1 MNTNISASRS
11 RKKII
16 ISSLAVILVIMI
28 IVIYFQNTES
38 QSKINSEQIAV
49 TKTEK
54 KHIVTFIELGSVRC
68 IPCQKMQPVMK
79 SVEEKYG
86 DQVKVIFYDVW
97 TPKGKEDA
105 KQFEFDGIPTQIF
118 LDKNG
123 KEYSR
128 HVGFFPEDELVK
140 VLKQQGVN

>member
-1 MNTNISASRS
+1 MNTNISLARS
-11 RKKII
+11 KKKVI
-16 ISSLAVILVIMI
+16 ISSLAVILLVLITVM
-28 IVIYFQNTES
+28 YFHNTEL
-38 QSKINSEQIAV
+38 QSNINTGQVPV
-49 TKTEK
+49 TNFEK

-79 SVEEKYG
+79 AVEEKYG